1 MGRREGNERWGGGRE
16 MRGGEEEGREWEVG
30 RREWNERW
38 GGGSGMRGG
47 EKGEEEEGGE

>member
-1 MGRREGNERWGGGRE
+1 MGRREGNERWGGGSG